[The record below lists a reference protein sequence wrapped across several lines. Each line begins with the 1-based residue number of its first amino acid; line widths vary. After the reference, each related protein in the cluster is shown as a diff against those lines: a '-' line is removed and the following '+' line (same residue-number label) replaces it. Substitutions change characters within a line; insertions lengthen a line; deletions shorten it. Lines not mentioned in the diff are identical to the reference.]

1 MIASFRAPTAHH
13 SRTSFIAAHARPT
26 TLANRPPSDEL
37 KFRGFGWSPS
47 EGAWQRHLNDAG
59 KWAEMRGR
67 ISQQTAKN
75 QSSGQRQQISYMQR
89 PTRKFA
95 CRCNDQR
102 QDREIADRSQVLR
115 ASGPLMYDRETFPK
129 DRPTKW
135 EPYIRRPFATK
146 SGSSSL
152 TTPLATTNRKTAPL
166 SLAKGI
172 WRSTL
177 STTF

>member
-13 SRTSFIAAHARPT
+13 SRTSFVAAHARPT

-89 PTRKFA
+89 PTRKLA
-95 CRCNDQR
+95 RRCNDRR
-102 QDREIADRSQVLR
+102 QDREIDQTT
-115 ASGPLMYDRETFPK
+115 SGV
-129 DRPTKW
+129 
-135 EPYIRRPFATK
+135 RRMNELINCANGAWLWFYKVAPIY
-146 SGSSSL
+146 
-152 TTPLATTNRKTAPL
+152 PVLATAVVAAGIVAVVAWYEHRKE
-166 SLAKGI
+166 SVK
-172 WRSTL
+172 
-177 STTF
+177 